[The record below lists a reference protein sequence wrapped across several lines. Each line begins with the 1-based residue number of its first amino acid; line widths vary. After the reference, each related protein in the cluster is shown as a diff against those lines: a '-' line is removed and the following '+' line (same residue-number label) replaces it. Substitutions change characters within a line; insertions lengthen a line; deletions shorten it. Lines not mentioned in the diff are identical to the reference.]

1 MHNQTSGK
9 AMKHALA
16 EAKGTGIFV
25 VPDVDSN
32 EDTPVK
38 AVEVTGLTYAQ
49 CVKRGEL
56 TLAFKWVPNS
66 DGGGGGDIMPQPCPT
81 TPCVDRCPDGTNCV
95 CYEGLCRHALV
106 PD

>member
-49 CVKRGEL
+49 CVLKSLYKLR
-56 TLAFKWVPNS
+56 KCSS
-66 DGGGGGDIMPQPCPT
+66 DMSISGSYM
-81 TPCVDRCPDGTNCV
+81 N
-95 CYEGLCRHALV
+95 ALR
-106 PD
+106 